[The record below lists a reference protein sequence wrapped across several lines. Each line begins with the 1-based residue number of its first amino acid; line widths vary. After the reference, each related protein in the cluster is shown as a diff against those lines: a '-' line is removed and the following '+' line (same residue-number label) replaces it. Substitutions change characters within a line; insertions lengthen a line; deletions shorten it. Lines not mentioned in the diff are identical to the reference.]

1 MYNSFSRTH
10 IFGQRCCYETKT
22 TAVCG
27 VFLFLMLRSTRRITL
42 ETAAPVRTLPPVLI
56 DPGHGGE
63 DGGAVSGDVLEK
75 HINLAVS
82 HDVADLLRLCGY
94 TVSMTRDTD
103 DALTNEGEDVR
114 KRKYN
119 DMKMRLDLY
128 NATPDNVVVS
138 IHQNKFDAAAS
149 HGAQVFYSPNHPNS
163 AVLAEALRK
172 SVTGMLQPDNTRTC
186 KTAGKEIFLLKN
198 ARVPAVIVECGFIS
212 NRQERELLVTDDYQK
227 QLALAIAAGLMNY
240 VNTN

>member
-1 MYNSFSRTH
+1 MKRKQLLSAAIILLCLS
-10 IFGQRCCYETKT
+10 
-22 TAVCG
+22 

-63 DGGAVSGDVLEK
+63 DGGAVSGNVLEK

>member
-1 MYNSFSRTH
+1 MKRKQLLSAAIILLCLS
-10 IFGQRCCYETKT
+10 
-22 TAVCG
+22 

-119 DMKMRLDLY
+119 DMKMRIDLY

-138 IHQNKFDAAAS
+138 NDQNKFDAAAS

-227 QLALAIAAGLMNY
+227 QLALAIVAGLMNY

>member
-1 MYNSFSRTH
+1 MKRKQLLSAAIILLCLS
-10 IFGQRCCYETKT
+10 
-22 TAVCG
+22 

-172 SVTGMLQPDNTRTC
+172 SVTGMLQPDNTRTY

>member
-1 MYNSFSRTH
+1 MMPFIRRYITAFLAALVLAIPVPAQKKGADIRL
-10 IFGQRCCYETKT
+10 KT
-22 TAVCG
+22 V
-27 VFLFLMLRSTRRITL
+27 V
-42 ETAAPVRTLPPVLI
+42 I

-82 HDVADLLRLCGY
+82 HDTADLLRLCGY

-103 DALTNEGEDVR
+103 DALTDEGEDVR

-138 IHQNKFDAAAS
+138 IHQNKFDAASS

-163 AVLAEALRK
+163 TVLAEALRK

-186 KTAGKEIFLLKN
+186 KAAGKEIFLLKN
-198 ARVPAVIVECGFIS
+198 AQVPAVIVECGFIS

>member
-1 MYNSFSRTH
+1 MKRKQLLSAAIILLCLS
-10 IFGQRCCYETKT
+10 
-22 TAVCG
+22 

-103 DALTNEGEDVR
+103 NALTNEGEDVR

-186 KTAGKEIFLLKN
+186 KAAGKEIFLLKN

>member
-1 MYNSFSRTH
+1 MKRKQLLSAAIILLCLS
-10 IFGQRCCYETKT
+10 
-22 TAVCG
+22 

-212 NRQERELLVTDDYQK
+212 NQQERELLVTDDYQK

>member
-1 MYNSFSRTH
+1 MKRKQLLSAAIILLCLS
-10 IFGQRCCYETKT
+10 
-22 TAVCG
+22 

>member
-1 MYNSFSRTH
+1 MKRKQLLSAAIILLCLS
-10 IFGQRCCYETKT
+10 
-22 TAVCG
+22 

-149 HGAQVFYSPNHPNS
+149 HGAQVFYSPNHPTS

>member
-1 MYNSFSRTH
+1 MKRKQLLSAAIILLCLS
-10 IFGQRCCYETKT
+10 
-22 TAVCG
+22 

-103 DALTNEGEDVR
+103 DALTSEGEDVR

-186 KTAGKEIFLLKN
+186 KAAGKEIFLLKN
-198 ARVPAVIVECGFIS
+198 AQVPAVIVECGFIS

>member
-1 MYNSFSRTH
+1 MKRKQLLSAAIILLCLS
-10 IFGQRCCYETKT
+10 
-22 TAVCG
+22 

-75 HINLAVS
+75 HINLAIS
-82 HDVADLLRLCGY
+82 QDVADLLRLCGY

-186 KTAGKEIFLLKN
+186 KAAGKEIFLLKN

>member
-1 MYNSFSRTH
+1 MKRKQLLSAAIILLCLS
-10 IFGQRCCYETKT
+10 
-22 TAVCG
+22 

-186 KTAGKEIFLLKN
+186 KAAGKEIFLLKN

-227 QLALAIAAGLMNY
+227 QLALAIVAGLMNY

>member
-1 MYNSFSRTH
+1 MKRKQLLSAAIILLCLS
-10 IFGQRCCYETKT
+10 
-22 TAVCG
+22 

-42 ETAAPVRTLPPVLI
+42 ETAASVRTLPPVLI

-186 KTAGKEIFLLKN
+186 KAAGKEIFLLKN

>member
-1 MYNSFSRTH
+1 MRSKPSHPHALGFAFR
-10 IFGQRCCYETKT
+10 F
-22 TAVCG
+22 
-27 VFLFLMLRSTRRITL
+27 FLFSLVLLAVSGLLLLLSRGIRDLSPIPVSDAPP
-42 ETAAPVRTLPPVLI
+42 TAPESLCVVI
-56 DPGHGGE
+56 DAGHGGE

-128 NATPDNVVVS
+128 NTTPDNVVVS

-163 AVLAEALRK
+163 AVWRK
-172 SVTGMLQPDNTRTC
+172 RC
-186 KTAGKEIFLLKN
+186 AKA
-198 ARVPAVIVECGFIS
+198 
-212 NRQERELLVTDDYQK
+212 
-227 QLALAIAAGLMNY
+227 
-240 VNTN
+240 

>member
-1 MYNSFSRTH
+1 MKRKQLLSAAIILLCLN
-10 IFGQRCCYETKT
+10 
-22 TAVCG
+22 

-186 KTAGKEIFLLKN
+186 KAAGKEIFLLKN

>member
-1 MYNSFSRTH
+1 MKRKQLLSAAIILLCLS
-10 IFGQRCCYETKT
+10 
-22 TAVCG
+22 
-27 VFLFLMLRSTRRITL
+27 VFLFLMFRSTRRITL

>member
-1 MYNSFSRTH
+1 MKRKQLLSAAIILLCLS
-10 IFGQRCCYETKT
+10 
-22 TAVCG
+22 

-186 KTAGKEIFLLKN
+186 KEAGKEIFLLKN

>member
-1 MYNSFSRTH
+1 MKRKQLLSAAIILLCLS
-10 IFGQRCCYETKT
+10 
-22 TAVCG
+22 
-27 VFLFLMLRSTRRITL
+27 VFLFLTLRSTRRITL

>member
-1 MYNSFSRTH
+1 MKRKQLLSAAIILLCLS
-10 IFGQRCCYETKT
+10 
-22 TAVCG
+22 

-149 HGAQVFYSPNHPNS
+149 HGAQVFFSPNHPNS

>member
-1 MYNSFSRTH
+1 
-10 IFGQRCCYETKT
+10 
-22 TAVCG
+22 
-27 VFLFLMLRSTRRITL
+27 
-42 ETAAPVRTLPPVLI
+42 APVRTLPPVLI

-186 KTAGKEIFLLKN
+186 KAAGKEIFLLKN
-198 ARVPAVIVECGFIS
+198 AQVPAVIVECGFIS

>member
-1 MYNSFSRTH
+1 MKRKQLLSAAIILLCLN
-10 IFGQRCCYETKT
+10 
-22 TAVCG
+22 

>member
-1 MYNSFSRTH
+1 MKRKQLLSAAIILLCLS
-10 IFGQRCCYETKT
+10 
-22 TAVCG
+22 

-42 ETAAPVRTLPPVLI
+42 ETAAPVRTLPLVLI